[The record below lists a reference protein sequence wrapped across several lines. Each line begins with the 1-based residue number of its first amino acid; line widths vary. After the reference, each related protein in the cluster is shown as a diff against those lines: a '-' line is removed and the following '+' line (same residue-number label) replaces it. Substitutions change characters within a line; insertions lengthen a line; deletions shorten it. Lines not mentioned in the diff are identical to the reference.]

1 VAYFDL
7 PGLAVESPAMLTA
20 ARARQEGIRSKRLI
34 FFNSGSEDQ
43 EVTGSQSWIGKD
55 FGIGGASGWTGW
67 HICSLHVRVKA
78 AELRSIRRAGGA
90 QRETRRCFSNRP
102 R

>member
-1 VAYFDL
+1 
-7 PGLAVESPAMLTA
+7 MLTA

-67 HICSLHVRVKA
+67 HICHCMFQSRPPNSDQFVGRV
-78 AELRSIRRAGGA
+78 ERSAKPADASPTGRDDGFR
-90 QRETRRCFSNRP
+90 
-102 R
+102 